1 MTSYD
6 KFYEPDQT
14 MKNYYADLF
23 EIFKNVTESNIKI
36 SEKFSKFTR

>member
-1 MTSYD
+1 MSSFD

-14 MKNYYADLF
+14 MKNYYSDLF

-36 SEKFSKFTR
+36 SEKFTKISR